1 MSEPVIKTHQLSKV
15 FGDKTAVDSLSIE
28 LNAGS
33 ILGFLGVNGAGKTT
47 MMRML
52 MGHLHPTGG
61 TMSVIGSDPWN
72 WTQRERCKVA
82 YVSENMNLP
91 GWMKPK
97 DAIAASKSFYPEW
110 NCSLAESLLGK
121 FELQDAGLYKS
132 MSKGQKRK
140 MCILL
145 ALCQRAELL
154 VMDEPAAGLD
164 VTARRAFIEQILEV
178 ACNDN
183 TAVFLSSHLL
193 SDLERTIDQVA
204 LIDNGKLLLQ
214 DHLEDLKEASRK
226 LHISKHIEKTSL
238 AEFFNIVSFDASDQ
252 GETIA
257 VVRDYNDEKFSQ
269 FAQKYNCLEA
279 AKVYSMNLEDMFI
292 ELTKTKS

>member
-1 MSEPVIKTHQLSKV
+1 MSEPVIKTEGLSRA
-15 FGDKTAVDSLSIE
+15 FGEKAAVDSLSFE

-47 MMRML
+47 TMRML

-61 TMSVIGSDPWN
+61 MVTVAGGNPWD
-72 WTQRERCKVA
+72 WTDLQRSKVA

-91 GWMKPK
+91 GWMRPK
-97 DAIAASKSFYPEW
+97 DAISASKSFYSEW
-110 NCSLAESLLGK
+110 NSSLAESLLDK
-121 FELQDAGLYKS
+121 FELQNAGRYKT

-154 VMDEPAAGLD
+154 IMDEPAAGLD
-164 VTARRAFIEQILEV
+164 VTARRAFVEQILEV

-183 TAVFLSSHLL
+183 TSVLLSSHLL

-204 LIDNGKLLLQ
+204 LIDNGKLIMQ
-214 DHLEDLKEASRK
+214 NHLEDLKASVRK
-226 LHISKHIEKTSL
+226 VHIFKKIAKSEL
-238 AEFFNIVSFDASDQ
+238 AEFFSLVSFETSGD

-257 VVRDYNDEKFSQ
+257 VVFDYDEEKFGRFGRQ
-269 FAQKYNCLEA
+269 HNCLEM
-279 AKVYSMNLEDMFI
+279 AKVYHMNLEDMFVEI
-292 ELTKTKS
+292 TKNVN